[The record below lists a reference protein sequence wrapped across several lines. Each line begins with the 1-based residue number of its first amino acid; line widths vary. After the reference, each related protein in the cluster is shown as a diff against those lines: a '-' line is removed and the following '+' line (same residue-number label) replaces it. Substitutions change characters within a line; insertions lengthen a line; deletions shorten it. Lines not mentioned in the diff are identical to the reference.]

1 MVAHVGDDLEKGMR
15 EKKRLRE
22 KSICKGRKK
31 REKKRRPD
39 LVVARDG
46 DDWFGG
52 GGLWRSNEG
61 LVRRESSG

>member
-1 MVAHVGDDLEKGMR
+1 MVA
-15 EKKRLRE
+15 
-22 KSICKGRKK
+22 C
-31 REKKRRPD
+31 
-39 LVVARDG
+39 DG